1 MLLDLLNE
9 NGYEKAQSNKKYI
22 TLEKKKN
29 EYETA
34 LKDAESSVDA
44 AKKQARSAV
53 ERRILENAERRK
65 NEALQRKLAEKEK
78 AVGGGGAGGTF
89 LVLSSSFSASI
100 PCRRTSCPPIRTVY
114 SPIGYFTNFL

>member
-78 AVGGGGAGGTF
+78 AGGGGGSGGTF
-89 LVLSSSFSASI
+89 WVCIRPIFDSV
-100 PCRRTSCPPIRTVY
+100 PGRRTACRADLKCETHP
-114 SPIGYFTNFL
+114 